1 MLLRLGRRWRSLDVE
16 PARVERAT
24 VEHGTAGGRAT
35 GAVVDTTGG
44 TVLRY
49 LVTWDARWC
58 TRSVDVERASGPPLA
73 LVADGQGGWAD
84 AAGSLP
90 RLDGAL
96 DVDLAGSPLTN
107 TLPIRRL
114 RLPVGRSAD
123 IVTAY
128 IPDDGGPPRTSRQR
142 YERLGAMRYRYT
154 SLDGDQDAPFT
165 ALVDVDPVGMVERYE
180 GLFARIP

>member
-1 MLLRLGRRWRSLDVE
+1 MLLRVSRRWQSLDVE

-24 VEHGTAGGRAT
+24 AEHGAAGGRAT
-35 GAVVDTTGG
+35 GTVVDAAGS

-58 TRSVDVERASGPPLA
+58 TRTVDVERASGPPLA
-73 LVADGQGGWAD
+73 LVADGLGGWAD
-84 AAGSLP
+84 DAGALP
-90 RLDGAL
+90 LLDGAL

-114 RLPVGRSAD
+114 RLAVGGAAD

-128 IPDDGGPPRTSRQR
+128 IPEGDCPPTTSPQR
-142 YERLGAMRYRYT
+142 YERLAAMRYRYI
-154 SLDGDQDAPFT
+154 SLDSGFS
-165 ALVDVDPVGMVERYE
+165 ALLDVDPVGMVERYE

>member
-1 MLLRLGRRWRSLDVE
+1 MLLRLARRWQSLDVE

-24 VEHGTAGGRAT
+24 LEHGTAGGRAT
-35 GAVVDTTGG
+35 GAIVDAAGG

-73 LVADGQGGWAD
+73 LVADGRGGWAD
-84 AAGSLP
+84 EAGSLP

-114 RLPVGRSAD
+114 RLAVGAAAD
-123 IVTAY
+123 LVTAY
-128 IPDDGGPPRTSRQR
+128 IPDDGGPPRTSPQR
-142 YERLGAMRYRYT
+142 YERLAAMRYRYT
-154 SLDGDQDAPFT
+154 SLDSGFS